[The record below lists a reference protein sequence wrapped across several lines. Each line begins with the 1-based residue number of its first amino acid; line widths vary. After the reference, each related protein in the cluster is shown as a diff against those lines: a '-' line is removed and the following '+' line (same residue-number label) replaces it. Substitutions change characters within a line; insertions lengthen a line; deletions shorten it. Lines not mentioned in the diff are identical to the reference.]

1 MRTFRR
7 WKYVTVIACL
17 LATAGLLAW
26 SGMVQAEDATPEWSL
41 NATAIESC
49 SCPMFCTCYFSDH
62 PAAHHHEGGTEHFC
76 RFNMAYKVNSG
87 HYGDVDLT
95 GAKFWIAGDLGDH
108 YGDGETDWSVVTF
121 DPAVS
126 EGQRAGIAAALGH
139 VFPVK
144 WKSFS
149 IGEDAEIEWDAT
161 PQRAV
166 GRLGGGKAAEVV
178 LTNQVLRNSDE
189 PVVIHN
195 LKYWAAP
202 RNDGFV
208 LMPNEVNAYRLGD
221 KAFETRGTNGFMI
234 TIDISSADVAQ
245 AAPAAAPAADDAH
258 GHGHG
263 DGHGHSE
270 GDR

>member
-1 MRTFRR
+1 MRTFEI
-7 WKYVTVIACL
+7 WKPLAVVVCL
-17 LATAGLLAW
+17 LAVAAMPL
-26 SGMVQAEDATPEWSL
+26 ATPTAHAEEAAAEWSL

-49 SCPMFCTCYFSDH
+49 SCPMFCTCYFDDH
-62 PAAHHHEGGTEHFC
+62 PAGHDHGGEMEHYC

-87 HYGDVDLT
+87 NHGEVDLT

-108 YGDGETDWSVVTF
+108 YGDGETDWAVLTF

-126 EGQRAGIAAALGH
+126 EGQRAGIAAALGQL
-139 VFPVK
+139 FPVK

-149 IGEDAEIEWDAT
+149 IADDAAIEWEAT
-161 PQRAV
+161 AERAV
-166 GRLGGGKAAEVV
+166 GRLDGGKAAEVV
-178 LTNQVLRNSDE
+178 LTTPAGRNTDE

-221 KAFETRGTNGFMI
+221 KAFETRNTNGFMV
-234 TIDISSADVAQ
+234 TIDVSSAD
-245 AAPAAAPAADDAH
+245 AAPAAPAAPAADHAH
-258 GHGHG
+258 GAAHGAHAG
-263 DGHGHSE
+263 GGE
-270 GDR
+270 

>member
-1 MRTFRR
+1 MTRFGMQVQ
-7 WKYVTVIACL
+7 VTLVV
-17 LATAGLLAW
+17 GLLALAV
-26 SGMVQAEDATPEWSL
+26 MPFATPAVHAEEAAAEWSL

-49 SCPMFCTCYFSDH
+49 SCPMFCTCYFDDH
-62 PAAHHHEGGTEHFC
+62 PAGHHHEGGMEHYC

-87 HYGDVDLT
+87 NHGEVDLT

-108 YGDGETDWSVVTF
+108 YGDGETDWAVLTF

-126 EGQRAGIAAALGH
+126 EGQRAGIAAALGQL
-139 VFPVK
+139 FPVK

-149 IGEDAEIEWDAT
+149 IAEDAPIEWEAT
-161 PQRAV
+161 TERAV
-166 GRLGGGKAAEVV
+166 GRLDGGKAAEVV
-178 LTNQVLRNSDE
+178 LTTPAGRNTDE

-208 LMPNEVNAYRLGD
+208 LMPNEVNAYHLGD

-234 TIDISSADVAQ
+234 TVDISSAD
-245 AAPAAAPAADDAH
+245 AAPAAEAAPAAHGAH
-258 GHGHG
+258 GH
-263 DGHGHSE
+263 
-270 GDR
+270 

>member
-1 MRTFRR
+1 MTRFGMQVQ
-7 WKYVTVIACL
+7 VTLVV
-17 LATAGLLAW
+17 GLLALAV
-26 SGMVQAEDATPEWSL
+26 MPFATPAVHAEEAAAEWSL

-62 PAAHHHEGGTEHFC
+62 PAGHHHEGGVEHFC

-121 DPAVS
+121 DPTVGA
-126 EGQRAGIAAALGH
+126 EQRKGIATALGQL
-139 VFPVK
+139 FPVK

-149 IGEDAEIEWDAT
+149 IGEDAEIEWQAT
-161 PQRAV
+161 PERAV
-166 GRLGGGKAAEVV
+166 GRLAGGRAAEVV
-178 LTNQVLRNSDE
+178 LTNQVARNAEE

-234 TIDISSADVAQ
+234 TVDISSADF
-245 AAPAAAPAADDAH
+245 PAAA
-258 GHGHG
+258 
-263 DGHGHSE
+263 E
-270 GDR
+270 GG

>member
-1 MRTFRR
+1 MRSFEAWRSMAA
-7 WKYVTVIACL
+7 VVCL
-17 LATAGLLAW
+17 LAMAWMPLATVAVHAEEAAEAW
-26 SGMVQAEDATPEWSL
+26 SF

-62 PAAHHHEGGTEHFC
+62 PASHHHEGEMEHFC

-87 HYGDVDLT
+87 HHGDVDLA
-95 GAKFWIAGDLGDH
+95 GAEFWIAGDLGDH
-108 YGDGETDWSVVTF
+108 YGDGETDWAVLTF

-126 EGQRAGIAAALGH
+126 EGQRAGIVAALGQ

-144 WKSFS
+144 WKSFTVA
-149 IGEDAEIEWDAT
+149 EDAEIEWEAT
-161 PQRAV
+161 PERAV
-166 GRLGGGKAAEVV
+166 GRLAGGKAAEVV
-178 LTNQVLRNSDE
+178 LTNQVLRNAEE

-221 KAFETRGTNGFMI
+221 KAFETRNTNGFMI
-234 TIDISSADVAQ
+234 TIDISSAD
-245 AAPAAAPAADDAH
+245 AAPAAPAAPAADPAH
-258 GHGHG
+258 GSSHGAH
-263 DGHGHSE
+263 
-270 GDR
+270 

>member
-1 MRTFRR
+1 MTRFRMHV
-7 WKYVTVIACL
+7 KVTIVVCL
-17 LATAGLLAW
+17 LTVAAMPFGTQAVHAEEAAT
-26 SGMVQAEDATPEWSL
+26 EWSL

-49 SCPMFCTCYFSDH
+49 SCPMFCTCYFDDH
-62 PAAHHHEGGTEHFC
+62 PAGHHHEGGMEHYC

-87 HYGDVDLT
+87 HHGEVDLM

-108 YGDGETDWSVVTF
+108 YGDGETDWAVLTF

-126 EGQRAGIAAALGH
+126 EGQRAGIVAALGQL
-139 VFPVK
+139 FPVK

-149 IGEDAEIEWDAT
+149 IAEDAPIEWEAT
-161 PQRAV
+161 TERAV
-166 GRLGGGKAAEVV
+166 GRLDGGKAAEVV
-178 LTNQVLRNSDE
+178 LTTPAGRNTDE
-189 PVVIHN
+189 PVVINN

-234 TIDISSADVAQ
+234 TVDIGSADTTPAAE
-245 AAPAAAPAADDAH
+245 AAPAAH
-258 GHGHG
+258 GGHGH
-263 DGHGHSE
+263 
-270 GDR
+270 

>member
-1 MRTFRR
+1 MRSFEAGKR
-7 WKYVTVIACL
+7 VAVVVCL
-17 LATAGLLAW
+17 LAVAALPLATLPA
-26 SGMVQAEDATPEWSL
+26 QAEEAAAEWHL

-49 SCPMFCTCYFSDH
+49 SCPMFCTCYFDDH
-62 PAAHHHEGGTEHFC
+62 PAGHHEGGEMEHYC

-87 HYGDVDLT
+87 HHGDTDLT

-126 EGQRAGIAAALGH
+126 AEQRAGIATALGQL
-139 VFPVK
+139 FPVK

-149 IGEDAEIEWDAT
+149 IGEDAPIEWEAT
-161 PQRAV
+161 TDRAV
-166 GRLGGGKAAEVV
+166 GRLDGGKAAEVI
-178 LTNQVLRNSDE
+178 LTRPPLRNAEE

-195 LKYWAAP
+195 LAYWAAP

-234 TIDISSADVAQ
+234 TVDIGSKD
-245 AAPAAAPAADDAH
+245 AAAPAAEAAPAAH
-258 GHGHG
+258 QGHGHATG
-263 DGHGHSE
+263 GHGSH
-270 GDR
+270 